1 MTMNQPTLSIP
12 KDIIEPIV
20 QANITA
26 AIAGA
31 MGPSGEVMRAAI
43 ASILS
48 TKVDSDGK
56 PSSYSHSSHKTWI
69 DWAIGNAI
77 KDAARLAIE
86 EQTESLKESIK
97 QYIASELKKKNS
109 PIVKQ
114 IADGM
119 LGAVFDPS
127 NLRYRLTVQ
136 AEGN

>member
-1 MTMNQPTLSIP
+1 MSQPTLSIP

-26 AIAGA
+26 AVAGA
-31 MGPSGEVMRAAI
+31 MGPSGEILRQAI
-43 ASILS
+43 ASIL
-48 TKVDSDGK
+48 TMKVDSNGN
-56 PSSYSHSSHKTWI
+56 PSTYSNTKTWI
-69 DWAIGNAI
+69 DWAIGEAI
-77 KDAARLAIE
+77 KQAAKTAIE
-86 EQTESLKESIK
+86 EQTAALQVSIK
-97 QYIASELKKKNS
+97 EYIAAELKKKNS

-136 AEGN
+136 AESN